1 MKKIRAKKFI
11 PGLFSTCYRK
21 QSSGTIKRTN
31 RSKTRKL
38 RR

>member
-11 PGLFSTCYRK
+11 PGLFTSCYRK
-21 QSSGTIKRTN
+21 HIHKTGKN
-31 RSKTRKL
+31 TRKL

>member
-11 PGLFSTCYRK
+11 PGLFTSCYRK
-21 QSSGTIKRTN
+21 PMYKTGKKN
-31 RSKTRKL
+31 TRKL